1 MLFHAESNIQ
11 PPLFAD
17 EMARHARDGFYH
29 GLNGGGFFG
38 RWRAVHDAIAAG
50 MQLYGVSMRGVLA
63 ARHAPQQMLPLALQ
77 PYLNDQGSWMKL
89 FLTQRRSDAHADDG
103 GIPGGIPAW
112 MRVPRLVLDEN
123 ATYMQ
128 AMFAPWGARRPAQIG
143 SVLER
148 TPKGGVRNLHTGTSP
163 VELHYNGPGRD
174 AHGSKSLAMES
185 MAGASPPC
193 ADEDIERQIVLLD
206 FVRLARRSANCTA
219 IMQAPRA
226 R

>member
-17 EMARHARDGFYH
+17 EMARHTRSGFYH

-38 RWRAVHDAIAAG
+38 RWRAVREAIAAG

-89 FLTQRRSDAHADDG
+89 FLTQRRSEAYSDDG
-103 GIPGGIPAW
+103 SIPIW
-112 MRVPRLVLDEN
+112 MRMPRLVLDEN

-128 AMFAPWGARRPAQIG
+128 AMFAPWGARRPAEIG
-143 SVLER
+143 SALER
-148 TPKGGVRNLHTGTSP
+148 TPQGGVRNLHTGTTP
-163 VELHYNGPGRD
+163 VELHYNGPGRG
-174 AHGSKSLAMES
+174 AHGSKTLS
-185 MAGASPPC
+185 MHSMIGASPPC
-193 ADEDIERQIVLLD
+193 ADKDIERQIVLLD
-206 FVRLARRSANCTA
+206 YVRLARRSANCTA
-219 IMQAPRA
+219 IMKAQ
-226 R
+226 